1 MFQQLFGKRRTETKA
16 AAEQLLRSAV
26 AKLPRAEHLGRAG
39 VWVVPGAVQATY
51 RPLAV
56 LWPEAGG
63 VDCVVTANIV
73 FDRDFLPRE
82 LLLQILEANRA
93 ELPGRFWLMPWKGQ
107 RMVTL
112 ADFIPTGTV
121 TGPELARRI
130 DQLLKRYGDVVQR
143 LYALDLLLEGPEPFC
158 HGHGA

>member
-1 MFQQLFGKRRTETKA
+1 MLRQLFGARRTDPKR

-26 AKLPRAEHLGRAG
+26 AKLPRAEHVGEAG
-39 VWVVPGAVQATY
+39 VWVVPGATQATY

-56 LWPEAGG
+56 LWPEEGG
-63 VDCVVTANIV
+63 VDCVITANIV

-82 LLLQILEANRA
+82 LLLQLLEANRA
-93 ELPGRFWLMPWKGQ
+93 DLPGRFWLMPWKGQ

-130 DQLLKRYGDVVQR
+130 ERLNKRFGEVVQQ
-143 LYALDLLLEGPEPFC
+143 LYALDLVLEGPEPFC